1 MRIASIDI
9 GTNTA
14 LLLIADID
22 DHGKIRPLEH
32 QQRFPRIGK
41 EVDKNLLISP
51 SAFKSVEEILQ
62 NYRNRA
68 DHFNVD
74 KTIVCATSAI
84 RDSTNKDDFIA
95 HIKNTTGLD
104 VEIIT
109 GDEEALLSYKG
120 AISGLALPP
129 SNMIVLD
136 IGGGS
141 TEISYQA
148 NTKFIFHSFQLGAVR
163 LTERFIRHNPPAL
176 DELSDMRKVIIKDF
190 HKLDKYDLTNYS
202 LIGVAG
208 TVTTLACL
216 DQDLMEF
223 DVQKVSGYRLSL
235 DRVKHWLNILTNKKS
250 SEIRLLSNTTEG
262 REDIIIAGILILYEF
277 MRQLEF
283 KEIIVSER
291 GLRYGMVLR
300 EWEKLFIV

>member
-1 MRIASIDI
+1 MRIACIDI

-22 DHGKIRPLEH
+22 GHDKIRPLEH

-51 SAFKSVEEILQ
+51 SAFKSAEIILQ
-62 NYRNRA
+62 DYKNRA

-84 RDSTNKDDFIA
+84 RDSTNKNDFIA

-104 VEIIT
+104 VEIIS
-109 GDEEALLSYKG
+109 GDEEALLAYKG
-120 AISGLALPP
+120 AVSGLALLP

-141 TEISYQA
+141 TEISFRA
-148 NTKFIFHSFQLGAVR
+148 NNKFISDSFQLGAVR
-163 LTERFIRHNPPAL
+163 LTERFIQHNPPTS
-176 DELSDMRKVIIKDF
+176 DELSNTRKVIIKDF
-190 HKLDKYDLTNYS
+190 HKLDKYDFTNYS

-208 TVTTLACL
+208 TVTTLTCL

-223 DVQKVSGYRLSL
+223 NVQKVSGYRLSL
-235 DRVKHWLNILTNKKS
+235 DRVKHWLDILSKKKS
-250 SEIRLLSNTTEG
+250 SEIRLLSKSTEG
-262 REDIIIAGILILYEF
+262 REDILSTGVLILYEF

-283 KEIIVSER
+283 KEIVVSER
-291 GLRYGMVLR
+291 GLRYGMVSR
-300 EWEKLFIV
+300 EWEKQFNI